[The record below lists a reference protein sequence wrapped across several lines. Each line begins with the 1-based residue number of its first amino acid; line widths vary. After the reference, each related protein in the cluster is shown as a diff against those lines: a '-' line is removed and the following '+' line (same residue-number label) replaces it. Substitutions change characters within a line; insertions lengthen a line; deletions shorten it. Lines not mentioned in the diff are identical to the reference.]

1 MKLDLQIERY
11 IINKYISIPKLM
23 DFLGLEYR
31 VGGNIFCP
39 FHENHKTPAAH
50 LYADDNDYRIWC
62 FYEGRMFGSWNLY
75 KTYLPKI
82 NTNELAK
89 EIFNKLPSD
98 KQKQL
103 LDSLGVESSD
113 NNILYIEALK
123 KFRSHKIDYKDLV
136 SEISDCYIDEA

>member
-50 LYADDNDYRIWC
+50 LYADDNGYRIWC

-103 LDSLGVESSD
+103 LDSLGVESND

-123 KFRSHKIDYKDLV
+123 KFRSHKINYRDLV

>member
-31 VGGNIFCP
+31 IGGNIFCP

-50 LYADDNDYRIWC
+50 LYADDNGYRIWC

-103 LDSLGVESSD
+103 LDSLGVESND